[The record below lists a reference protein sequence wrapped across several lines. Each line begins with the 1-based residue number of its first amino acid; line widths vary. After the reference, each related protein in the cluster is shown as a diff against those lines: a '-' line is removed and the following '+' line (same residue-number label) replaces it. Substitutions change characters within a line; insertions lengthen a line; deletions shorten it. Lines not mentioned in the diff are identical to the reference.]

1 MCPNVIKHNVD
12 SYYVF
17 MKVLLTEGW
26 QGEVVKISPLEYVS
40 FVVNFVGLAQD
51 ATSAKIMS
59 SFATGREHL
68 KSMENSPFV
77 ALYVFCFGSLYGLLW
92 VAIFSP
98 VHHQFLFFCSRSAQ
112 ECKTNF
118 WLPSHIL
125 ARQSHFFSFI
135 FASNAHILMT
145 SNDEY
150 VRCYIGRRL
159 GL

>member
-1 MCPNVIKHNVD
+1 
-12 SYYVF
+12 
-17 MKVLLTEGW
+17 MKILTEGC
-26 QGEVVKISPLEYVS
+26 QGEVVKIPPLEYVS
-40 FVVNFVGLAQD
+40 VVVDFLGAWHKTRHQLRLCHLSQQA
-51 ATSAKIMS
+51 
-59 SFATGREHL
+59 EHL

-92 VAIFSP
+92 VATFSP
-98 VHHQFLFFCSRSAQ
+98 VHHQFLLFCPRSAQ

-135 FASNAHILMT
+135 FVSNAHILMT

-150 VRCYIGRRL
+150 VRCCIGRRL